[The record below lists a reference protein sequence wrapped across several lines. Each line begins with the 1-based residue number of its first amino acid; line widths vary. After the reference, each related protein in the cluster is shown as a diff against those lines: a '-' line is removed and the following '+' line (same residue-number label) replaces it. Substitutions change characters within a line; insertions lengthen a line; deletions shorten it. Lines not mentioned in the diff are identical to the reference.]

1 MTADQIRDRV
11 AAIVAETL
19 GLDRV
24 SLEDRTTAADVEGW
38 DSLTNVQIIVA
49 IEKAFGIRFRTG
61 EIAAIK
67 NVGDLVARIGGRISV
82 RQTS

>member
-11 AAIVAETL
+11 ATIVAETL
-19 GLDRV
+19 GLDGV
-24 SLEDRTTAADVEGW
+24 LLADQTTAADVEGW
-38 DSLTNVQIIVA
+38 DSLANVQIIVA
-49 IEKAFGIRFRTG
+49 IEKMFGIRFRTG

>member
-1 MTADQIRDRV
+1 MTPDQIRDRV
-11 AAIVAETL
+11 AAIVADTL
-19 GLDRV
+19 GLDTV
-24 SLEDRTTAADVEGW
+24 SLEDHTTAVDVEGW

-49 IEKAFGIRFRTG
+49 IEKTFGIRLRTG

-67 NVGDLVARIGGRISV
+67 NVGDLVSRIGGRISA

>member
-11 AAIVAETL
+11 ATIVAETL
-19 GLDRV
+19 GVDRV
-24 SLEDRTTAADVEGW
+24 SLEDHTTAPDVEGW
-38 DSLTNVQIIVA
+38 DSLANVQIIVA
-49 IEKAFGIRFRTG
+49 IEKTFGIRFRTG

-67 NVGDLVARIGGRISV
+67 NVGDLVARIGGRISA